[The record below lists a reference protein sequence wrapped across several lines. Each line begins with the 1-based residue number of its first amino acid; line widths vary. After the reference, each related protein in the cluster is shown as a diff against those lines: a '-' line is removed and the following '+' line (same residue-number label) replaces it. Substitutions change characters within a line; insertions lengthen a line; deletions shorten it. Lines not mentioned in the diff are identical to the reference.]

1 MTLPPGNKRGPSP
14 VGASLE
20 TSPAV
25 SAPHPSPE
33 QLSAYLDGEVSPSV
47 RVAVEA
53 HLAACGDCRSRLA
66 ALGAVG
72 ALVRTQ
78 VEGRAERV
86 DFSGLAD
93 RVLFKLEAERP
104 SLAERLR
111 VAWEEWRTHRPGILV
126 GGMGLVTAGLA
137 LLLLVPEQVAD
148 TTELR
153 SGAMVRSV
161 STDEQ
166 AHVAPV
172 VLKTEGG
179 DAIIWLVDHPDRPS
193 LNIGNDASVPEVT
206 PPPQPRPKAGEL

>member
-1 MTLPPGNKRGPSP
+1 MTLPLGNKRGPSP

-20 TSPAV
+20 TSPAM
-25 SAPHPSPE
+25 STPHASPK
-33 QLSAYLDGEVSPSV
+33 QLSAYLDGEVGRDV
-47 RVAVEA
+47 RVAMEE
-53 HLAACGDCRSRLA
+53 HLAACAQCRSRLA
-66 ALGAVG
+66 ELGAVG
-72 ALVRTQ
+72 AVVRTH

-86 DFSGLAD
+86 DLSGLAD
-93 RVLFKLEAERP
+93 RVLAKLQAERP

-111 VAWEEWRTHRPGILV
+111 VAWEEWRTQRPGVLV
-126 GGMGLVTAGLA
+126 GGAGLVTAGLA
-137 LLLLVPEQVAD
+137 LLLLVPQQMAD
-148 TTELR
+148 TSDPR

-172 VLKTEGG
+172 VLKTESG

-206 PPPQPRPKAGEL
+206 PQPQPRPKAGEL